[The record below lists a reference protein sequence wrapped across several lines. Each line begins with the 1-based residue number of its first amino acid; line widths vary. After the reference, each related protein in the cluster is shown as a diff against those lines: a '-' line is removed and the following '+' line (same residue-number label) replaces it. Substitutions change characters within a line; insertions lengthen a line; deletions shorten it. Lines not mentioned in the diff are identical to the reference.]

1 MKYKLINL
9 KNLIFIF
16 IIIII
21 SHNFNS
27 AKNAY
32 LIIKNEYNKRLVN
45 SYEFCRN
52 ESIGFLDY
60 VKKKYKI
67 NNFITIKN
75 YFISPDPSWYFLN
88 SGLTQIDQEKIIL
101 LGYIE
106 NREINFKK
114 KDGYFFSEDIKYLNK
129 INKISFNLKKKNKQK
144 LSFNIYQSLYGEK
157 KSIYKSDLIDLNVGI
172 NTIKLNLDVI
182 NYFNNSKII
191 IEFRNKDINKNLVID
206 EVNLFVPNGID
217 LSERT
222 IFEKYE
228 NCYLI
233 SKND

>member
-1 MKYKLINL
+1 MKKKLINL

>member
-45 SYEFCRN
+45 SYEFCGN